1 MYDKNISKS
10 PVKRYKGEDRGWSCV
25 IDSGDKKVVKTVSY
39 AERTDDEACTI
50 KGIHILDD
58 NILLLSDSPE
68 FPPMTAPTTARNQ
81 LIISRVIWSWQSSS
95 KHVYC

>member
-10 PVKRYKGEDRGWSCV
+10 PVKCYKGEDRRWSCV
-25 IDSGDKKVVKTVSY
+25 IDSGDKKVVKRVSY

-50 KGIHILDD
+50 KRIHILDD

-68 FPPMTAPTTARNQ
+68 FTPVLAPTTDLGE
-81 LIISRVIWSWQSSS
+81 LIIGGAIWS
-95 KHVYC
+95 